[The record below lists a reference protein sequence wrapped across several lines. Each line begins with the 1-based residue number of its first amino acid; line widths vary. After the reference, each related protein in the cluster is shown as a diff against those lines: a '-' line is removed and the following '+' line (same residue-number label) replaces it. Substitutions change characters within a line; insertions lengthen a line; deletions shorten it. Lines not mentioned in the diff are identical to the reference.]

1 MSVTASSSQ
10 SHYASTFNLQVH
22 NLYVT
27 VVLTIAQSQQL
38 VYLSQLGSQRVQS
51 CENILQILG
60 LVVNFYRD
68 FPQSSSAEC
77 KY

>member
-27 VVLTIAQSQQL
+27 VVLTIA
-38 VYLSQLGSQRVQS
+38 VTTA
-51 CENILQILG
+51 G
-60 LVVNFYRD
+60 L
-68 FPQSSSAEC
+68 PQSTWKPTGSIM
-77 KY
+77 